1 MSDYKSTTEIAKE
14 VRAALKKELP
24 GWKFSVTTHNFSMGS
39 SITLSL
45 MEGQEEVLA
54 GWAEGLQQ
62 GQRYAQLNQYTWL
75 SSGSEADREV
85 MCSNGYYLTPS
96 GFEVMGKA
104 VEILSRHHWDRSE
117 IQTDYFCCN
126 FYMHVQIGKWDKPYQ
141 LKGN

>member
-45 MEGQEEVLA
+45 MEGPEEVLA
-54 GWAEGLQQ
+54 GWAEGWQQ
-62 GQRYAQLNQYTWL
+62 GSRYAQLNHYTWL
-75 SSGSEADREV
+75 YNHSRDFLDYS
-85 MCSNGYYLTPS
+85 SNGYYLTPL
-96 GFEVMGKA
+96 GFGVMGKA
-104 VEILSRHHWDRSE
+104 VQILSRHHWDRSE